1 MLNLPPYLE
10 PLEIAFGVHFLV
22 DLTLVPEFAEKLYR
36 QLTKENTDLFTTKF
50 IQAGAPVAFIHE
62 LTQTNL
68 TISETNFLY
77 TEKKRFSQES
87 FLKRCNLIS
96 RKLIEA
102 FDSNDR
108 NLRVVGKIFRYR
120 VRHPDALSKLR
131 DLVPDFADQP
141 VHTLRLRLTLRQ
153 NERNVHLQ
161 LASLEK
167 ERQVLPEILFV
178 ECDINNSD
186 QNVAHGFELIDETVG
201 FADAYQSD
209 KLIPMLAQK
218 LKLSHQGA

>member
-10 PLEIAFGVHFLV
+10 LLEIAFGVHFLA
-22 DLTLVPEFAEKLYR
+22 DLTLVPVFAENLYR

-50 IQAGAPVAFIHE
+50 IQAGAPVVFIHE
-62 LTQTNL
+62 PTQTNL

-77 TEKKRFSQES
+77 TEKERFSQES
-87 FLKRCNLIS
+87 FLKRCNSIS

-120 VRHPDALSKLR
+120 VRRPDALSRLR
-131 DLVPDFADQP
+131 DLVPDFTDQP
-141 VHTLRLRLTLRQ
+141 VHTLRLKIVLRQ
-153 NERNVHLQ
+153 NGKNVHLQ
-161 LASLEK
+161 LASVEK
-167 ERQVLPEILFV
+167 ERQVLPEMLFV
-178 ECDINNSD
+178 ECDINNGD
-186 QNVAHGFELIDETVG
+186 QNVAHGFELIDEIVG

-209 KLIPMLAQK
+209 KLYSMLAQK